1 MSLMTTLT
9 AKLIAIGAMI
19 LFLLVPAMMIDGTVS
34 ERRSRRDHAVGD
46 IHAAWSRRQ
55 QLTGPVLTVPL
66 RVTTGV
72 DKNGKPIV
80 HEYHARLAPESLDV
94 AGAVRTETRKR
105 GIYKTV
111 VYTAD
116 LVLSGRFDPP
126 GLEGL
131 PGVPAGTTEVVWERA
146 KVAFGVSDLRG
157 IKDSAELEW
166 AGKRLGLEPGNAGV
180 GALGSGVET
189 PVPAE
194 SLRTGKGIAFRLPL
208 ALRGSDGLS
217 FAPYGRTTTVSVQ
230 SSWPSPSFFGAFLP
244 DSRTVGKDGFKSAW
258 KVLHIN
264 RPLPSAWLGD
274 PQLDESEFGVN
285 LLIPVDH
292 YGSVQRSTKY
302 AVLFIF
308 LTFLSFFLTEFS
320 TSRRLHPVQYL
331 MIGSGLVLFYL
342 LLLSLSEHL
351 PFAAAYGGAA
361 LSIVALLAGY
371 SKALFGAPVASS
383 VAAGTTG
390 LYAFLFVLL
399 RAEDYALLL
408 GSFGLLF
415 ALGAVMYA
423 TRRVDWYEVE
433 APVAGR

>member
-1 MSLMTTLT
+1 MSPMTTLT

-19 LFLLVPAMMIDGTVS
+19 LFLLVPAAMIDGTVS
-34 ERRSRRDHAVGD
+34 ERRSRRDQAVGD
-46 IHAAWSRRQ
+46 IHSAWSRRQ
-55 QLTGPVLTVPL
+55 RLTGPVLTVPL

-72 DKNGKPIV
+72 DKDGKPVV
-80 HEYHARLAPESLDV
+80 HEHHARLAPESLDV
-94 AGAVRTETRKR
+94 AGRVRTETRRR

-131 PGVPAGTTEVVWERA
+131 AGAPGGTTEVVWERA

-157 IKDSAELEW
+157 IKDSARLEW
-166 AGKRLGLEPGNAGV
+166 AGKELELNPGAAGI

-189 PVPAE
+189 GVPAQT
-194 SLRTGKGIAFRLPL
+194 LRSGKGIVFRLPL

-217 FAPYGRTTTVSVQ
+217 FAPYGRTTTVAVE
-230 SSWPSPSFFGAFLP
+230 SSWPSPSFFGSFLP
-244 DSRTVGKDGFKSAW
+244 DARTVGKDGFKSAW

-274 PQLDESEFGVN
+274 PPLDPSEFGVN

-302 AVLFIF
+302 AVLFVF
-308 LTFLSFFLTEFS
+308 LTFLAFFLTEFS

-342 LLLSLSEHL
+342 LELSLSEHL
-351 PFAAAYGGAA
+351 PFGAAYLLAS
-361 LSIVALLAGY
+361 LSVVGLLAGY
-371 SKALFGAPVASS
+371 SKALFGAPVAAS
-383 VAAGTTG
+383 VAAGASG
-390 LYAFLFVLL
+390 LYAFLYVLL

-408 GSFGLLF
+408 GSLGLLL

-423 TRRVDWYEVE
+423 TRRVDWYGLE
-433 APVAGR
+433 AKGGE

>member
-1 MSLMTTLT
+1 MTSLT

-19 LFLLVPAMMIDGTVS
+19 LFLLVPAAMIDGTVS

-46 IHAAWSRRQ
+46 IHSAWSRRQ
-55 QLTGPVLTVPL
+55 LLTGPVLTVPL

-80 HEYHARLAPESLDV
+80 HEYHARFAPASLDV
-94 AGAVRTETRKR
+94 TGGVSTETRRR

-116 LVLSGRFDPP
+116 LLLSGRFDPP
-126 GLEGL
+126 GLDGL
-131 PGVPAGTTEVVWERA
+131 AGIPAGTLEPVWDRA

-157 IKDSAELEW
+157 IKDTAELAW
-166 AGKRLGLEPGNAGV
+166 AGKKLGLEPGNAGIA
-180 GALGSGVET
+180 ALGSGVET
-189 PVPAE
+189 PVPVE
-194 SLRTGKGIAFRLPL
+194 TLRSGKGIEFRLPL
-208 ALRGSDGLS
+208 SLRGSEGLS
-217 FAPYGRTTTVSVQ
+217 FAPYGRTTTVAVESA
-230 SSWPSPSFFGAFLP
+230 WPSPSFFGSFLP
-244 DSRTVGKDGFKSAW
+244 DTRTVGKDGFKSAW

-264 RPLPSAWLGD
+264 RPLPAAWVGD
-274 PQLDESEFGVN
+274 PALDESSFGVN

-308 LTFLSFFLTEFS
+308 LTFLAFFLTEFS

-331 MIGSGLVLFYL
+331 MIGCGLVLFYL
-342 LLLSLSEHL
+342 LELSLSEHL
-351 PFAAAYGGAA
+351 PFGAAYLLAS
-361 LSIVALLAGY
+361 LSVVGLLAGY
-371 SKALFGAPVASS
+371 SKALFGAPVAAS
-383 VAAGTTG
+383 VAAGASG
-390 LYAFLFVLL
+390 LYAFLYVLL

-415 ALGAVMYA
+415 ALAAVMYA
-423 TRRVDWYEVE
+423 TRRVDWYGVE
-433 APVAGR
+433 TAGRS